1 MLCGYAYLAEKFNI
15 GCLSL
20 AERAEGTPAVNK
32 LVRLQGQLLVPLR
45 MVPDPEDVWGHLV
58 FALKHEGVNMELLA
72 QVLPNIE
79 ISVVQ
84 SAVDK
89 TPGSA
94 VLRKLA
100 WLWEEFSHQLLKY
113 DRPSGNY
120 VDLFDVDEYFT
131 GERRQISR
139 WRVVYNGLGP
149 LAYCPVVRRTEK
161 LSEEKIQATFEVLK
175 KQLSAMSPVLL
186 QRAVEWAYLS
196 ETQSSFEIE
205 REAPSGSKAAR
216 FMALLKDVEKFTF
229 LDEDTLCHIQNLI
242 VSSDYVQAVC
252 WRTEQNWLAYAGT
265 FGVRRVT
272 YVPPAPEWLDDM
284 MTGLLSVANAP
295 AGSISPLIA
304 AGAVS
309 FGFVFL
315 HPFMDGNGRLS
326 RFLIHQQLFRGGV
339 LPQNTVLPVSAMM
352 LEHEHEYLQ
361 ALATFSAPCRELWD
375 VTQVGEAEYNFRF
388 QGSQASYRYWDAT
401 APCEFLFDMI
411 REAVETYLPGEIR
424 FLERYDRITRNLN
437 ERFDVVQ
444 KDLDVLV
451 AAGISSGRVSA
462 NLRKKYRYKVPD
474 GFFEALE
481 AALQEELLT

>member
-94 VLRKLA
+94 VLRKLV

-131 GERRQISR
+131 GERRQTSR

-272 YVPPAPEWLDDM
+272 
-284 MTGLLSVANAP
+284 
-295 AGSISPLIA
+295 
-304 AGAVS
+304 
-309 FGFVFL
+309 
-315 HPFMDGNGRLS
+315 
-326 RFLIHQQLFRGGV
+326 
-339 LPQNTVLPVSAMM
+339 
-352 LEHEHEYLQ
+352 
-361 ALATFSAPCRELWD
+361 
-375 VTQVGEAEYNFRF
+375 
-388 QGSQASYRYWDAT
+388 
-401 APCEFLFDMI
+401 
-411 REAVETYLPGEIR
+411 
-424 FLERYDRITRNLN
+424 
-437 ERFDVVQ
+437 
-444 KDLDVLV
+444 
-451 AAGISSGRVSA
+451 
-462 NLRKKYRYKVPD
+462 
-474 GFFEALE
+474 
-481 AALQEELLT
+481 